1 MYFLGKID
9 TLFLSYQ
16 IIMNNSQESIALP
29 DFAVRLVH
37 RSDEGFIN
45 EEIELKKYI
54 SSCGLGLILYF
65 YPKDNTQGCSVQAS
79 DFTALCDEF
88 ATLGYVVLGVSCDGV
103 RSHQN
108 FITKKELLIGLVSDA
123 DEKLCQHFE
132 VIKEKMMYGKTH
144 LGVVRSTFVFDKTGN
159 MLASFRNVKAKE
171 HARTLLNFLK
181 TL

>member
-79 DFTALCDEF
+79 DFTALADEF
-88 ATLGYVVLGVSCDGV
+88 VMAYVLIKISSPKKNFSLGLSVMLMKNCASIL
-103 RSHQN
+103 RSS
-108 FITKKELLIGLVSDA
+108 KK
-123 DEKLCQHFE
+123 K
-132 VIKEKMMYGKTH
+132 
-144 LGVVRSTFVFDKTGN
+144 
-159 MLASFRNVKAKE
+159 
-171 HARTLLNFLK
+171 
-181 TL
+181 